1 MINLHDNFLTNVEFG
16 QLREQ
21 VFFGGIPWYYNENKV
36 HLEDYN
42 INNYQFTHVFYEM
55 NSENRV
61 WTRSDKFALLVPFL
75 SRMEIVGIFRIKANL
90 EPLKVGLDTWHG
102 EDGTV
107 GEVVNGVDRYYSEY
121 HVDFGSCDHMTTGI
135 YYMNTCDGYTEFED
149 GSKVE
154 CRANRYITFPSTLKH
169 RGVSQLDSRFKCVI
183 NFNYFTPSK

>member
-1 MINLHDNFLTNVEFG
+1 MINLHDDFLTNIEFG

-21 VFFGGIPWYYNENKV
+21 FFFGGIPWFYNENKV
-36 HLEDYN
+36 SGKESEN

-55 NSENRV
+55 NSEHRV
-61 WTRSDKFALLVPFL
+61 WTRSDKFVILAPFL

-107 GEVVNGVDRYYSEY
+107 NEVVNGVDRYYSQFHNDY
-121 HVDFGSCDHMTTGI
+121 DCDNMTTGI
-135 YYMNTCDGYTEFED
+135 FYMNTCDGYTEFED

-154 CRANRYITFPSTLKH
+154 CRANRFITFPSSLKH